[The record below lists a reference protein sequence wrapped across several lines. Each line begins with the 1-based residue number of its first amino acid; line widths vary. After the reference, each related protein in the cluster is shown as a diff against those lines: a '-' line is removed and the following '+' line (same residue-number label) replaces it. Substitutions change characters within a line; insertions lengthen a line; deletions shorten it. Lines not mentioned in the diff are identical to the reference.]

1 MQNITST
8 RWLDNIATNL
18 SDVDALLLGTHL
30 DDTSTS
36 ALSYVNWHIEKAF
49 SENKSIVLNGKT
61 IQYNYYSFS
70 FDQITTG
77 SLPEEDTIKKTGFV
91 IPYLLN
97 GKVRYII
104 SRNSGALT
112 ILRKLLSYTG
122 RNEIVKDPTSF
133 TADMFVWLISKVYRS
148 DNTLESESDELGN
161 LTIDSV
167 RGFKGDTE
175 DLLTR
180 VSAVGES
187 VINIISTLSFL
198 LESQKLNQITL
209 DVAYRG
215 HTNIDISLSNKNTAS
230 INADRYQGELL
241 AAIDSPEGLSV
252 VFLLLYTEILPLI
265 IQSYQGEIANGQWGQ
280 GKCVEFLKSVA
291 DDLSDKVTKRVEELE
306 SRPEQLSFPLDNTVS
321 AEEKN

>member
-8 RWLDNIATNL
+8 RWLDNVATSL
-18 SDVDALLLGTHL
+18 LDVETLLLGSHP
-30 DDTSTS
+30 DDASTS
-36 ALSYVNWHIEKAF
+36 AVSYINWHIEKNF
-49 SENKSIVLNGKT
+49 PENKSILLNGKNV
-61 IQYNYYSFS
+61 QYNYYSFS
-70 FDQITTG
+70 FDQITAG
-77 SLPEEDTIKKTGFV
+77 ALPDEDTIKKTGFV

-133 TADMFVWLISKVYRS
+133 TDDMFVWLISKVYRS
-148 DNTLESESDELGN
+148 DNTLESESDELEN
-161 LTIDSV
+161 LTVDSV

-198 LESQKLNQITL
+198 LESQKLNHITL

-230 INADRYQGELL
+230 INTDRYQGEFLST
-241 AAIDSPEGLSV
+241 IDSPEGISRI
-252 VFLLLYTEILPLI
+252 FLILYTEILPLI
-265 IQSYQGEIANGQWGQ
+265 IQSYQGEISNGQWGQ
-280 GKCVEFLKSVA
+280 GKYVEFLKSVA
-291 DDLSDKVTKRVEELE
+291 DDLSKKVTKRVEELE
-306 SRPEQLSFPLDNTVS
+306 SQPEQLRILSENRAS
-321 AEEKN
+321 ADMES